1 MVTHTH
7 THTHTHMHAIYM
19 QRHLIAV
26 SNNDTQLTKAMEVG
40 GGGDVEVV
48 AMHPLGYQR

>member
-1 MVTHTH
+1 MWSHTH
-7 THTHTHMHAIYM
+7 THTHTDMHAIYM

-26 SNNDTQLTKAMEVG
+26 SNIDIQLTKAMEVSG
-40 GGGDVEVV
+40 GGHVEVV